1 MQLSKL
7 RIVFFIKQNFCEYSI
22 KLLLEVTGLK
32 RSYWDKYKNY
42 ESSKKDKKAIND
54 IVKVY
59 EENLKQ
65 FGYRRI
71 TKYLKEDYGIK
82 YNSKKVLRIM
92 RDNQIQP
99 EYVRKMRRK
108 MKYKQNKE
116 KSLLQYPDLINRKFN
131 DIKTRFSVLY
141 TDVTYLI
148 WKGERYYQS
157 TIIDG
162 YTKEIV
168 DVKWS
173 KYNDNKLVM
182 DNLNDAINKIKLIKK
197 DLNGIIIHSDHG
209 YQYTSTIYH
218 DKCLSNG
225 ITISMGKNYH
235 CKIYNSHEEYI
246 QDVIKWNTWY
256 SNRKEKDI
264 IKKIVN
270 TFFISTY

>member
-1 MQLSKL
+1 MIKKAPWLLQLSKL
-7 RIVFFIKQNFCEYSI
+7 RIVSFIKQNFCEYSI

-42 ESSKKDKKAIND
+42 DSSKKDKKAIND

-92 RDNQIQP
+92 RDNQIQL

-197 DLNGIIIHSDHG
+197 IW
-209 YQYTSTIYH
+209 
-218 DKCLSNG
+218 
-225 ITISMGKNYH
+225 M
-235 CKIYNSHEEYI
+235 E
-246 QDVIKWNTWY
+246 
-256 SNRKEKDI
+256 
-264 IKKIVN
+264 
-270 TFFISTY
+270 

>member
-1 MQLSKL
+1 MT
-7 RIVFFIKQNFCEYSI
+7 VA
-22 KLLLEVTGLK
+22 
-32 RSYWDKYKNY
+32 
-42 ESSKKDKKAIND
+42 KKIKKAIND

-65 FGYRRI
+65 FGYRII

-108 MKYKQNKE
+108 IKYKQNKE
-116 KSLLQYPDLINRKFN
+116 KSLLQYPDLIKRKFN

-173 KYNDNKLVM
+173 KYNDNKLVI

-209 YQYTSTIYH
+209 YQYTYTIYH

-225 ITISMGKNYH
+225 IIISMGKKYH
-235 CKIYNSHEEYI
+235 CADNIVIESFHSLLKKATIHNKIYNSHEEYI

-264 IKKIVN
+264 IKK
-270 TFFISTY
+270 

>member
-1 MQLSKL
+1 M
-7 RIVFFIKQNFCEYSI
+7 
-22 KLLLEVTGLK
+22 
-32 RSYWDKYKNY
+32 
-42 ESSKKDKKAIND
+42 ND

-92 RDNQIQP
+92 RDNQIQS

-141 TDVTYLI
+141 TDVIYLI

-197 DLNGIIIHSDHG
+197 IW
-209 YQYTSTIYH
+209 
-218 DKCLSNG
+218 
-225 ITISMGKNYH
+225 M
-235 CKIYNSHEEYI
+235 E
-246 QDVIKWNTWY
+246 
-256 SNRKEKDI
+256 
-264 IKKIVN
+264 
-270 TFFISTY
+270 